1 MNTKSGRALI
11 ASAIIATLALGGVVA
26 GTFALFSRQASTT
39 AHIKVGNL
47 NFSFARTK
55 LVSNSLD
62 AQGTISETVDNSIV
76 DLSTD
81 GAQALD
87 AEGAVPG
94 ASYEATFKLTNT
106 GATAFSTVVAVP
118 ELSIT
123 DEDGNDVA
131 LTASIYTY
139 TRVSFE
145 ATGATAVS
153 YTLDQTRSDFQL
165 PKLGKDAEQE
175 FKIKIEIGTDAGNDA
190 QGVTIDM
197 GIRLTATQVTE

>member
-123 DEDGNDVA
+123 
-131 LTASIYTY
+131 
-139 TRVSFE
+139 
-145 ATGATAVS
+145 
-153 YTLDQTRSDFQL
+153 
-165 PKLGKDAEQE
+165 
-175 FKIKIEIGTDAGNDA
+175 
-190 QGVTIDM
+190 
-197 GIRLTATQVTE
+197 RLAAPSS